1 MHKLR
6 RRKYG
11 KEVAGVCVGLAE
23 YYDLPVR
30 NVRFAFVFF
39 SVAGFGAA
47 IYISLW
53 ILLPKG

>member
-6 RRKYG
+6 RKKYG

-23 YYDLPVR
+23 NYDLPVR
-30 NVRFAFVFF
+30 NVRFMFVFLAI
-39 SVAGFGAA
+39 AGFGIA

-53 ILLPKG
+53 ILLPKD

>member
-30 NVRFAFVFF
+30 NVRFAFVFL
-39 SVAGFGAA
+39 SVAGLGAA